1 MHTHSKFEAA
11 CKAYQKNKQLALDFK
26 KYLTSYNPPRLKLP
40 DSFFFF
46 FVSKNKLDLNGLPK
60 RISDQNSFSWFQTLC

>member
-1 MHTHSKFEAA
+1 MLEPEKSCMHTHSKFEAA

-40 DSFFFF
+40 DSFF
-46 FVSKNKLDLNGLPK
+46 
-60 RISDQNSFSWFQTLC
+60 SFLLVKTSLT